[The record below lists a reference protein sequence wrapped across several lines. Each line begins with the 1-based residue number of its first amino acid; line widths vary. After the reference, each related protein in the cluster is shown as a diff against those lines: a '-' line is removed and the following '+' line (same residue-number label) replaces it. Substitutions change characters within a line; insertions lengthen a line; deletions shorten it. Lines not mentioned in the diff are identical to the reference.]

1 MHIFDY
7 RFLKDFTVSMGVLNR
22 VSKLE
27 GFNQKCKVLGMERQ
41 SILESMERIAIVLS
55 TRDSNAIEGI
65 GTMAERMVPLIVG
78 DTKPIGHSESE
89 ILGYGDCLRHIH
101 QNYADLVL
109 STETILK
116 LYGILMSYT
125 DVDPVFKTR
134 DNDIIDRSPQGEI
147 LKVHRTVPYR
157 HVEEAMDDM
166 IASYWE
172 ARNDTDINN
181 LLLIPCFIVDFLRIH
196 PFIDGNGRMS
206 RLLTT
211 LLLYQEGYDICRYV
225 SLESKIRSNLK
236 GYYDALESSEEGWF
250 DNRSS
255 YEPFIDYFLGVLFL
269 SYREYDRR
277 LAHEFQNKG
286 KSGAVRDLVLNM
298 NMPVSKK
305 DLISMLLG
313 ISEATISSELKRLL
327 DAGEIVKIGSTR
339 SARYISADRR

>member
-27 GFNQKCKVLGMERQ
+27 GFNQKSKVLGMERQ

-65 GTMAERMVPLIVG
+65 GTTAERMVPLIVG
-78 DTKPIGHSESE
+78 GTKPIGHSESE

-101 QNYADLVL
+101 QNHADLIL

-134 DNDIIDRSPQGEI
+134 DNVIIDRSPQGEI
-147 LKVHRTVPYR
+147 LKVHRTVPYQY
-157 HVEEAMDDM
+157 VEKAMDDM
-166 IASYWE
+166 ITSYWE

-181 LLLIPCFIVDFLRIH
+181 LLLIPCFIVDFLRIQ

-250 DNRSS
+250 DNTSS

-277 LAHEFQNKG
+277 LAHAFQNKG

-298 NMPVSKK
+298 NMPVSKR
-305 DLISMLLG
+305 DLISMLPG